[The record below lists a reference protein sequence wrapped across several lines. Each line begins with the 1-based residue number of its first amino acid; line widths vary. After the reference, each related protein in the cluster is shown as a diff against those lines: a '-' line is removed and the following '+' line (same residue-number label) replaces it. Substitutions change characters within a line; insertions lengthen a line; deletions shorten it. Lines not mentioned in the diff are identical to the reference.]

1 MNHQKS
7 FLGHIV
13 STGMNSA
20 AKYCVYFGFYMAAE
34 TVVSFFSSSFR
45 CEKVLTFPHLPSS

>member
-7 FLGHIV
+7 FLVHIV

-45 CEKVLTFPHLPSS
+45 CEQSAHSPASPE